1 MQQNIQLNTEIR
13 SFIILINT
21 GDLCMNVN
29 AWITRTFHD
38 ILIMLSDSEMFL
50 MTVDFRSHD

>member
-1 MQQNIQLNTEIR
+1 MQQNIQFNTEIR
-13 SFIILINT
+13 SFNIMTIT

-29 AWITRTFHD
+29 AWITKTFHD

-50 MTVDFRSHD
+50 MTADFRSHD